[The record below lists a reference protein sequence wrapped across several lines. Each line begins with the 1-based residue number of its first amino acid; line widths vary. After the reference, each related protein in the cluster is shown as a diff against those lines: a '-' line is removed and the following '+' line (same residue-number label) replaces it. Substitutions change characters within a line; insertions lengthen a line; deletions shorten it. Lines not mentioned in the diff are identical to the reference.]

1 MVSMLEDG
9 NRIPE
14 DENLSKI
21 EEYVAGYSNRLLLP
35 GPTAEKATA
44 AETGVEKQ
52 ETDWQRRHR
61 IKQEN
66 KDATRL
72 RVRSAT
78 GSNEYFH
85 KGKPAPTI
93 KDEAEKTVA
102 VYARV
107 STNTEEQISSIEN
120 QQMFY
125 EKKINENDNWQLHKI
140 YSDEGKSG
148 MNVKN
153 RPEFLQMITDAKQG
167 KMDLVLCASV
177 SRFARNIEECLKYVT
192 DLRTANP
199 KHPVGVYF
207 ETENI
212 YTLDPNSTQTLQFH
226 AMLADWESENKSRRM
241 VLSYDQRIC
250 TGQYPV
256 MDLLGYRH
264 TKEGDLIIVP
274 EEAKTVRFVF
284 LSLLVGKS
292 CEDIAEILT
301 EKGRATLKGNVDW
314 CGSMVRDITQNER
327 RWGDLE
333 ARKKICIDPKRK
345 IVISNDGERDWAFVP
360 GHHEGIVSPEI
371 AKAAQAM
378 LGTGGRL
385 ENGLPSI
392 EVIENGALK
401 GFVSVSPYWSG
412 ITEEIYLDAC
422 LSVYGDHEL
431 QEMDQMLRIRNGEE
445 HSNVLSM
452 TLTGYNVPPGIMFLT
467 NGMPTLTISSKA
479 IRFNKACHKKLDEC
493 ERIEM
498 FYHPIL
504 QTIVIREGN
513 IGDENSFRW
522 INESG
527 NIISSISTRVFSK
540 IVYES
545 MHWNKECQFRFRG
558 ITKVRAG
565 ARIIIFTL
573 DEHQVIAKKKKKP
586 DKDVFA
592 EDSGMNTS
600 YQPDEPVNYGKESS
614 AFAYTENWS
623 CSEMAQ
629 QYLRRKREEVI
640 SSVTK
645 DDICQCGTVMEN
657 PMIGEL
663 PSKQEILRELD
674 ELLMTM

>member
-1 MVSMLEDG
+1 MLEDEK
-9 NRIPE
+9 RIPE
-14 DENLSKI
+14 NENLNEIK
-21 EEYVAGYSNRLLLP
+21 EYVTEYRNRPLLP
-35 GPTAEKATA
+35 GPTQENESRADAN
-44 AETGVEKQ
+44 VESVRQ

-61 IKQEN
+61 IKEEN

-72 RVRSAT
+72 RVRNAI
-78 GSNEYFH
+78 GSKEYFH
-85 KGKPAPTI
+85 KGKPTPTI

-153 RPEFLQMITDAKQG
+153 RPEFLQMISDAKDG

-177 SRFARNIEECLKYVT
+177 SRFARNIEECLKYIT
-192 DLRTANP
+192 DLKTANP
-199 KHPVGVYF
+199 RHPVGVYF

-256 MDLLGYRH
+256 SDLLGYRH
-264 TKEGDLIIVP
+264 TKDGDLIIVP

-284 LSLLVGKS
+284 LSLLAGKS
-292 CEDIAEILT
+292 CESIASVLT
-301 EKGRATLKGNVDW
+301 EKGRTTLKGNVDW
-314 CGSMVRDITQNER
+314 CSSMVREITQNER

-345 IVISNDGERDWAFVP
+345 IVIDNDGERDWAFVP
-360 GHHEGIVSPEI
+360 GHHEGIVTPEI

-378 LGTGGRL
+378 LGCGGRL

-401 GFVSVSPYWSG
+401 GFVSVSPYWTG
-412 ITEEIYLDAC
+412 ISEKVYLDAC
-422 LSVYGDHEL
+422 LSVYDDQEL
-431 QEMDQMLRIRNGEE
+431 QDMEQMIGIRNGDV
-445 HSNVLSM
+445 HSNVFSM
-452 TLTGYNVPPGIMFLT
+452 ELTGYSVPPGIVFLT
-467 NGMPTLTISSKA
+467 NGMPTMTISKKA
-479 IRFNKACHKKLDEC
+479 IRFNKACHTKLDDC

-498 FYHPIL
+498 FYHPVL
-504 QTIVIREGN
+504 QTIVIREG
-513 IGDENSFRW
+513 ISESGNSFRW
-522 INESG
+522 VNESG
-527 NIISSISTRVFSK
+527 NNITTISTRIFSK

-545 MHWNKECQFRFRG
+545 MHWNEECQFRFRG
-558 ITKVRAG
+558 ITKVRDG
-565 ARIIIFTL
+565 AKIIIFTL
-573 DEHQVIAKKKKKP
+573 DEHQVVTRKRKKP
-586 DKDVFA
+586 GVSSQDD
-592 EDSGMNTS
+592 DPGLNTS
-600 YQPDEPVNYGKESS
+600 YQTDESAMDYSESS
-614 AFAYTENWS
+614 AFAYKEEWS
-623 CSEMAQ
+623 RTAQ
-629 QYLRRKREEVI
+629 VQDYLRRRRETI
-640 SSVTK
+640 MSSFTRE
-645 DDICQCGTVMEN
+645 DICRSGTAIVN
-657 PMIGEL
+657 PMIGAL
-663 PSKQEILRELD
+663 PSRQEILQELD
-674 ELLMTM
+674 DLLMTM